1 MLLITP
7 ALESHGGT
15 QHMHVALLNTEPTA
29 PAADLYGPRSK
40 EHGVAVVAERIAL
53 HIDSL
58 VPRGRAHCID
68 IGYGDTALAEAIHE
82 RLARTNWRC
91 VDVRPAPSLRD
102 RVGNGSRASDD
113 DADTIPFGDGEFDVA
128 VLNGVIHDTPEQAAR
143 LLAEA
148 ARVARYVLVKDRFER
163 ESYSRTM
170 LRLTREAFIRLANQQ
185 RLVIAA
191 FDSGLA
197 LEERLPGTR
206 ALVQPEPN
214 FLALLCRG

>member
-1 MLLITP
+1 M
-7 ALESHGGT
+7 
-15 QHMHVALLNTEPTA
+15 QVALLKAEPTA
-29 PAADLYGPRSK
+29 RPVDLYGSAYHDRDL
-40 EHGVAVVAERIAL
+40 EVVAERIAL
-53 HIDSL
+53 HIESL

-68 IGYGDTALAEAIHE
+68 IGYGDTTLAESIHE

-91 VDVRPAPSLRD
+91 VDVRPTPPGLRD
-102 RVGNGSRASDD
+102 PLGSGYRAFDD
-113 DADTIPFGDGEFDVA
+113 DTIPFRDGEFDVA
-128 VLNGVIHDTPEQAAR
+128 VLNDVINDMPEHAAR

-170 LRLTREAFIRLANQQ
+170 LRFTRETFIRLTNQQ

-197 LEERLPGTR
+197 LHERPPSTAR
-206 ALVQPEPN
+206 TLVQPDPS

>member
-1 MLLITP
+1 
-7 ALESHGGT
+7 
-15 QHMHVALLNTEPTA
+15 MHVALLNTERTA
-29 PAADLYGPRSK
+29 TAEDLYGPRSK
-40 EHGVAVVAERIAL
+40 SRSVAVVAERIAL

-58 VPRGRAHCID
+58 VPRGRANCVD
-68 IGYGDTALAEAIHE
+68 IGYGDTALAEAIRE

-91 VDVRPAPSLRD
+91 VDVRPAPSLGD
-102 RVGNGSRASDD
+102 PVHGHRASDE
-113 DADTIPFGDGEFDVA
+113 DTIPFRDGEFDVA

-197 LEERLPGTR
+197 LEERLPGAR
-206 ALVQPEPN
+206 ALVQPDRN